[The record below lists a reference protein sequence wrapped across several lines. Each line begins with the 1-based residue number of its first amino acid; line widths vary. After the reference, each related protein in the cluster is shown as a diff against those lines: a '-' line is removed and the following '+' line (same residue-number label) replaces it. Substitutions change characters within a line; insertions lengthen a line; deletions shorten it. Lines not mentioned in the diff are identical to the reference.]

1 MTLGCNIVHKIAA
14 IFVTLQRRWH
24 LSLFEKVILVN
35 SIMLVGEALAGLWV
49 TSHNLE
55 AHHYLI
61 DTGFIILATLLTL
74 LINIFVLRMSFRPL
88 FGLLSTIREITT
100 GQTSARAAV
109 TSYDYEIAELSQAFN
124 SMLDRLEAAR
134 HEQTML
140 ILQAQEDERRRVGLE
155 LHDEAGQNLTALLIH
170 IEILFQ
176 HLQDLPTTS
185 IDAGTRKQL
194 ENGIQQLTSLTQ
206 YTLENVRVLAQQLR
220 PSVLDDLGLLPA
232 FRWLVEDSQQR
243 LHLDVELRVDST
255 NPSVYPLPA
264 AYETA
269 LFRIVQESLTN
280 IARHAQT
287 QQAIIELK
295 QDELQVDLSIHD
307 EGCGYD
313 FATHHAG
320 SGIIGMRERAA
331 LLKGTLTIHSG
342 PGHGTTIQVVLPLP
356 QERIIIEQ
364 VRG

>member
-1 MTLGCNIVHKIAA
+1 VHKITA
-14 IFVTLQRRWH
+14 IFATVLRRWR
-24 LSLFEKVILVN
+24 LSLFEKVLLVN

-61 DTGFIILATLLTL
+61 DTSFIILATLLTL
-74 LINIFVLRMSFRPL
+74 LINILLLRMSFRPL
-88 FGLLSTIREITT
+88 FGLLATIREITT
-100 GQTSARAAV
+100 GHTSARAPV
-109 TSYDYEIAELSQAFN
+109 PSYDYEIAELSQAFN
-124 SMLDRLEAAR
+124 GMLDRLEAAR

-170 IEILFQ
+170 TEILLQ
-176 HLQDLPTTS
+176 HLQALPAPS
-185 IDAGTRKQL
+185 IDGGTRKQL
-194 ENGIQQLTSLTQ
+194 ESGIQQLTSLTQ

-243 LHLDVELRVDST
+243 LHLNVELRVDST
-255 NPSVYPLPA
+255 ASSHSALPP

-269 LFRIVQESLTN
+269 LFRIAQESLTN

-287 QQAIIELK
+287 QQAIIALK
-295 QDELQVDLSIHD
+295 RDVSQVDLSICD

-313 FATHHAG
+313 PTVHHAG
-320 SGIIGMRERAA
+320 SGIIGMRERAV
-331 LLKGTLTIHSG
+331 LLKGTLTIRSS
-342 PGHGTTIQVVLPLP
+342 PGHGTTIQVILPLP
-356 QERIIIEQ
+356 QERAVIEQ

>member
-1 MTLGCNIVHKIAA
+1 MHKITT
-14 IFVTLQRRWH
+14 IFATLLRRWH
-24 LSLFEKVILVN
+24 LSLFEQVILVN

-61 DTGFIILATLLTL
+61 DTSFIILATLLTL
-74 LINIFVLRMSFRPL
+74 LANIFLLRMSFRPL
-88 FGLLSTIREITT
+88 FGLLATIREITT
-100 GQTSARAAV
+100 GHTSARAPVA
-109 TSYDYEIAELSQAFN
+109 TYDYEMAALSQAFN
-124 SMLDRLEAAR
+124 DMLDRLEAAR

-170 IEILFQ
+170 TEIL
-176 HLQDLPTTS
+176 LQQLQGLPAAS
-185 IDAGTRKQL
+185 IDEATRKQL
-194 ENGIQQLTSLTQ
+194 EHSIQQLTSLTQ

-243 LHLDVELRVDST
+243 LHLDVELQVDS
-255 NPSVYPLPA
+255 SDSSHYALPH

-269 LFRIVQESLTN
+269 LLRIAQESLTN
-280 IARHAQT
+280 IARHAQM
-287 QQAIIELK
+287 QRACIMLK
-295 QDELQVDLSIHD
+295 RNASQVDLSIRD

-313 FATHHAG
+313 PTTRHAG

-331 LLKGTLTIHSG
+331 LLKGTLTILSS
-342 PGHGTTIQVVLPLP
+342 PGHGTTVQVTLPLP
-356 QERIIIEQ
+356 QKQREIEQ